1 VKGIFRLFNRYF
13 SKNKQFSEKLSA
25 ILGYTPAHLNLYTQ
39 AFMHKSNSVQVN
51 GHRQHNERL
60 EFLGDAI
67 LNGIVAEY
75 LYKKYPNGDEGF
87 LTKMRSKIV
96 KRKTLDAIG
105 AKMGVDE
112 IMTIMNKTHIS
123 RSMLGNAVEALIGA
137 IYIENGYTFTRR
149 YIVSEILRKY
159 LDIHRLEVLDDNF
172 KSQLLEWC
180 QKNGKEINYELI
192 SKYKADKRDRFK
204 IAVVVS
210 GEHIAEADDFN
221 KKNAEQIASEK
232 AMLKLGILDMEE
244 AEIPLL

>member
-1 VKGIFRLFNRYF
+1 MKGIFKIINLFF
-13 SKNKQFSEKLSA
+13 SKNKDFTKKLTA
-25 ILGYTPAHLNLYTQ
+25 MLGYTPAHLNLYIQ

-60 EFLGDAI
+60 EFLGDAM

-105 AKMGVDE
+105 IKMGIDE

-123 RSMLGNAVEALIGA
+123 KSMLGNAVEALIGA
-137 IYIENGYTFTRR
+137 IYMENGYAFTRKF
-149 YIVSEILRKY
+149 IVIHILRKY
-159 LDIHRLEVLDDNF
+159 LDIHKLELLDDNF
-172 KSQLLEWC
+172 KSRLLEWC
-180 QKNGKEINYELI
+180 QKNGKDINYEVI
-192 SKYKADKRDRFK
+192 SKYKTDKRDRFK
-204 IAVVVS
+204 ISVVVG

-232 AMLKLGILDMEE
+232 AMLKLGILNLEE
-244 AEIPLL
+244 TEIPVL